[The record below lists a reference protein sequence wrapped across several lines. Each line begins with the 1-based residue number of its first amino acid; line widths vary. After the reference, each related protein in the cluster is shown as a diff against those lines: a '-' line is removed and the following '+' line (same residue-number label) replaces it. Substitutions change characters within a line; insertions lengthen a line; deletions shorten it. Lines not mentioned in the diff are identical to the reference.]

1 MYAMELRH
9 LRYFVAVAEEGHI
22 TRAAERLGIQQPPL
36 SQQIKALEAELDVQL
51 LRRKARGVELT
62 EAGRAFLADA
72 RGVLSQVDHA
82 VATTRRT
89 ARGEEGRIA
98 VGFTSSASFHP
109 LVVRAIRRYRDAYP
123 LVSLALEEGGTA
135 ELADAVRRE
144 QLDCAFIRTPV
155 GDTSGL
161 VVAPL
166 LDEEMIAALPTGHP
180 LAPRQARAAAVP
192 LQAFASETFIL
203 YRRRLGPGLYDAII
217 AACHAA
223 GFSPRVGQEAPRMF
237 STLNLVAAGLGVSII
252 PASMQS
258 LHMDGVVYRR
268 LKGAPVRAPLQ
279 LAQRRGDA
287 EAQAGAPAV
296 GRFVELATRIVAGG
310 RKRRWPSTQALSKMA
325 T

>member
-1 MYAMELRH
+1 MELRH

-62 EAGRAFLADA
+62 EAGRALLADA
-72 RGVLSQVDHA
+72 RAVLTHVDHA

-144 QLDCAFIRTPV
+144 QLDAAFVRTPV
-155 GDTSGL
+155 GDTSEL
-161 VVAPL
+161 VVTPL
-166 LDEEMIAALPTGHP
+166 LDEEMIAALPTGHK
-180 LAPRQARAAAVP
+180 LAPRSPRGGAVP
-192 LQAFASETFIL
+192 LQSLADETFIL
-203 YRRRLGPGLYDAII
+203 YRRRLGPGLYDSII
-217 AACHAA
+217 AACHRS

-237 STLNLVAAGLGVSII
+237 STLNLVAAGLGVSIV

-268 LKGAPVRAPLQ
+268 LKGAPVKAPLQ
-279 LAQRRGDA
+279 IAHRRGDA
-287 EAQAGAPAV
+287 APAV
-296 GRFVELATRIVAGG
+296 SRFVELAQRIVAGG
-310 RKRRWPSTQALSKMA
+310 RSRRWPST
-325 T
+325 

>member
-1 MYAMELRH
+1 MELRH

-62 EAGRAFLADA
+62 EAGRALLADA
-72 RGVLSQVDHA
+72 RAVLTQVDHA

-123 LVSLALEEGGTA
+123 LVSLALEEGGTT

-144 QLDCAFIRTPV
+144 QLDAAFVRTPV
-155 GDTSGL
+155 GDTSEL
-161 VVAPL
+161 VVTPL
-166 LDEEMIAALPTGHP
+166 LDEEMIAALPTGHT
-180 LAPRQARAAAVP
+180 LAQHRGPAAAVP
-192 LQAFASETFIL
+192 LKAFAGETFIL

-217 AACHAA
+217 AACHSA

-268 LKGAPVRAPLQ
+268 LKGAPVTAPLQ
-279 LAQRRGDA
+279 LAYRRGDA
-287 EAQAGAPAV
+287 GPAV
-296 GRFVELATRIVAGG
+296 GRFVELAQRIIAGG
-310 RKRRWPSTQALSKMA
+310 RKRRRS
-325 T
+325 